1 MTLPADGAPITA
13 GFLASETYA
22 DNVSDLE
29 VIEMRVGI
37 IGTGAVGAATGLA
50 LVEHGLCRDIV
61 LIDRDPA
68 LAAGVALDLRYAAPL
83 TPAVDVTAGGY
94 ELLAG
99 ATLVIITAGVNERA
113 GGAIDRADPQGRLRL
128 AVANARIYADIV
140 PQVVD
145 VAPHAV
151 IMVVTD
157 PPDPLADITRG
168 LAGHSRVFS
177 TGTLLDSLRFRV
189 HLAERL
195 RVQTADVQAM
205 VVGEHG
211 TSQVLLWST
220 ATVAGRPVLDLLDGT
235 GRQQIRHEIEHDV
248 RYANIAIIEGTGAS
262 RYGIAAVAARLSAAV
277 LRDERVM
284 LPVGAYLPKY
294 ATTLSLPAV
303 VGANG
308 VEDVLE
314 PPMTAQERA
323 DLERSA
329 AILRDA
335 TEQCEDALDSVAAMH
350 G

>member
-13 GFLASETYA
+13 GFLASEAYA

-68 LAAGVALDLRYAAPL
+68 LASGVALDLRYAAPL

-145 VAPHAV
+145 VA
-151 IMVVTD
+151 
-157 PPDPLADITRG
+157 
-168 LAGHSRVFS
+168 
-177 TGTLLDSLRFRV
+177 
-189 HLAERL
+189 
-195 RVQTADVQAM
+195 
-205 VVGEHG
+205 
-211 TSQVLLWST
+211 
-220 ATVAGRPVLDLLDGT
+220 
-235 GRQQIRHEIEHDV
+235 
-248 RYANIAIIEGTGAS
+248 
-262 RYGIAAVAARLSAAV
+262 
-277 LRDERVM
+277 
-284 LPVGAYLPKY
+284 
-294 ATTLSLPAV
+294 
-303 VGANG
+303 
-308 VEDVLE
+308 
-314 PPMTAQERA
+314 
-323 DLERSA
+323 
-329 AILRDA
+329 
-335 TEQCEDALDSVAAMH
+335 
-350 G
+350 

>member
-1 MTLPADGAPITA
+1 
-13 GFLASETYA
+13 
-22 DNVSDLE
+22 
-29 VIEMRVGI
+29 
-37 IGTGAVGAATGLA
+37 
-50 LVEHGLCRDIV
+50 
-61 LIDRDPA
+61 
-68 LAAGVALDLRYAAPL
+68 
-83 TPAVDVTAGGY
+83 
-94 ELLAG
+94 
-99 ATLVIITAGVNERA
+99 
-113 GGAIDRADPQGRLRL
+113 LRL

-140 PQVVD
+140 PRVVD

-235 GRQQIRHEIEHDV
+235 GRQQIRHDIEHDV

-262 RYGIAAVAARLSAAV
+262 CYGIAAVAARLSAAV

-284 LPVGAYLPKY
+284 LPVGAYLPTY

-303 VGANG
+303 LGAHG